1 MALLP
6 AGFSL
11 PPLPHLL
18 VLVAGLTLVVTG
30 YLRWRPRTTPR
41 VILGLAAWMITGSA
55 LHVLY
60 VVGALPPALAP
71 FAGTPSVYLSVGV
84 LAGGAWL
91 LADRAGGGDVAT
103 AVAVSG
109 VAAFLPTAGA
119 ALAVGAERGS
129 LTAFW
134 PGVGLLVA
142 GVIGVVGWVVLR
154 RLHPP
159 VAVAGPV
166 GLLTLLGHAL
176 DGVSTAVGVDVLG
189 YGERTP
195 LSALVLEF
203 AGSLPT
209 ASTLGTGWL
218 FVLVKLLVAGL
229 VVAMLA
235 DYVRE
240 DPDEGFLVL
249 GFVAAVGLGP
259 GVHNLLLFAVA

>member
-1 MALLP
+1 MAILP

-11 PPLPHLL
+11 PPLPYLL
-18 VLVAGLTLVVTG
+18 VLAAGLGLVLAGFVRRRPPVTPDVV
-30 YLRWRPRTTPR
+30 LA
-41 VILGLAAWMITGSA
+41 LAAWMVAGSA

-60 VVGALPPALAP
+60 VVGALPPTLRP
-71 FAGTPSVYLSVGV
+71 LAGTPAVYLSVAV

-91 LADRAGGGDVAT
+91 LADRLDGVDV
-103 AVAVSG
+103 
-109 VAAFLPTAGA
+109 
-119 ALAVGAERGS
+119 ALAVGLSGVLAFLPSAGAAVAFGFERGS

-142 GVIGVVGWVVLR
+142 VVLGVVGWALLR

-159 VAVAGPV
+159 VAVTGSV
-166 GLLTLLGHAL
+166 GLLAMFGHAV

-195 LSALVLEF
+195 LSALVLEL
-203 AGSLPT
+203 AGTLPT

-218 FVLVKLLVAGL
+218 FVLVKLLVAGV
-229 VVAMLA
+229 VVALLA

-240 DPDEGFLVL
+240 EPDEGLLVL
-249 GFVAAVGLGP
+249 GFVAAVGIGP
-259 GVHNLLLFAVA
+259 GVHNLLLFAVW